1 MFVCLNIGYQRNSFF
16 KENFWHKKAKVYNEN
31 KKSISLK
38 NWKLEWYKLKL
49 NMIWIRDSWLKTLQE
64 ICNYSTTPSQQLIGA
79 GGTTE

>member
-38 NWKLEWYKLKL
+38 NWNGVNK
-49 NMIWIRDSWLKTLQE
+49 N
-64 ICNYSTTPSQQLIGA
+64 
-79 GGTTE
+79 